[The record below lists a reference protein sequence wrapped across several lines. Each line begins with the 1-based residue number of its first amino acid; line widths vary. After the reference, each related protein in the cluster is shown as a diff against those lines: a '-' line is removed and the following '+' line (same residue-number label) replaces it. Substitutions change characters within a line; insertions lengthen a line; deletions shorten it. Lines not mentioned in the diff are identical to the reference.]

1 MYTYDIYIYVY
12 DIYNDIYI
20 HEFSSCVESD
30 ERIKRILK
38 YY

>member
-1 MYTYDIYIYVY
+1 MIYGI
-12 DIYNDIYI
+12 NDLWNYGMII
-20 HEFSSCVESD
+20 GRKESD